1 MKSYKNFV
9 SESYAARENLS
20 EFFGLGKL
28 AGKGL
33 SYVTGGAGKG
43 AFTKVFNAFALGHAG
58 KRGIESVGKGDEVGT
73 YNAAAM
79 ALPATNPYT
88 AGVKLGAFGL
98 DLLRQKRAEQAKKE
112 KMEKQKKEDKKPLK
126 PTHSSFKDYVDDVY
140 GKDRYGN

>member
-9 SESYAARENLS
+9 RESHIARENLN
-20 EFFGLGKL
+20 EFWGL
-28 AGKGL
+28 AGRGL
-33 SYVTGGAGKG
+33 SYMTGGAGKG

-58 KRGIESVGKGDEVGT
+58 KRGIESVRKGDEVGT

-88 AGVKLGAFGL
+88 TGIKLGAFGL

-112 KMEKQKKEDKKPLK
+112 KMEKEKKKKK
-126 PTHSSFKDYVDDVY
+126 RTIETHSFFI
-140 GKDRYGN
+140 